1 MSVALCS
8 RKEGGQE
15 LREAAVTRPNSTHSE
30 EGTVGGGGRRALSS
44 RRAKVRAP
52 CSQGCAEGRTE
63 VHPGVGGEDRFPPS
77 SLSTGFF
84 QRLLSGQSGLGAQ
97 TGRKRRGRGLR
108 GRLQVQVPTTNK
120 GWGRDHR
127 Q

>member
-1 MSVALCS
+1 MALCS

-63 VHPGVGGEDRFPPS
+63 VHPGVGGEQFPGVGPGYRHC
-77 SLSTGFF
+77 LITIVGFLVVQVF
-84 QRLLSGQSGLGAQ
+84 FLECIKLDHIQRLALSRCHKS
-97 TGRKRRGRGLR
+97 
-108 GRLQVQVPTTNK
+108 
-120 GWGRDHR
+120 
-127 Q
+127 